1 MRRTDRNLLI
11 FLYHVTRLTVAFV
24 AISLGLHYAKIL
36 KLSAGKPAVWIFV
49 GAFALFVH
57 IYTMGELRRSKAPR
71 RRNIPARD
79 TGRQR
84 QERQRA
90 NRTPFNTHQAACD
103 KPVWRNIPGHATLLL
118 DTNVLMCPDDIIRSW
133 FGYLQ
138 HNAEKRDWRI
148 VVHGAVYEE
157 VMRHLKSG
165 NPDKARDARLARN
178 RIELMMDQLGE
189 ARFQTPEMRISS
201 AKDADDTYADPKLIE
216 YMLTH
221 KRTFCFTFDNDLK
234 IRCKQLLRAKKSQN
248 RVFSEED
255 FYC

>member
-1 MRRTDRNLLI
+1 MRSTDRSLLI
-11 FLYHVTRLTVAFV
+11 FLYHVTRLAVAFV
-24 AISLGLHYAKIL
+24 AISLGLHYAKLL

-49 GAFALFVH
+49 GVFALFVH
-57 IYTMGELRRSKAPR
+57 IYVMLELRRGKGPR
-71 RRNIPARD
+71 KRNIPARN

-157 VMRHLKSG
+157 VMRHL
-165 NPDKARDARLARN
+165 
-178 RIELMMDQLGE
+178 
-189 ARFQTPEMRISS
+189 
-201 AKDADDTYADPKLIE
+201 
-216 YMLTH
+216 
-221 KRTFCFTFDNDLK
+221 
-234 IRCKQLLRAKKSQN
+234 
-248 RVFSEED
+248 
-255 FYC
+255 